1 MMKNCYQSIEINHN
15 SNWPYIPN
23 HRYRIFIIGGSGL
36 EKTNVLLTLIKDK
49 NGRQK
54 LGMENLRNPKALLK
68 KKRVLIL
75 FDDMIA
81 DMKSNK
87 KLRPKSRNSF

>member
-1 MMKNCYQSIEINHN
+1 
-15 SNWPYIPN
+15 
-23 HRYRIFIIGGSGL
+23 
-36 EKTNVLLTLIKDK
+36 
-49 NGRQK
+49 
-54 LGMENLRNPKALLK
+54 MENLKNPKALLK